1 MHVKLMQL
9 PRAVLIGRNAI
20 NQINF
25 LCDDLKLL
33 GKALIVTGKK
43 TYKIA
48 GKKACD
54 ILSETRDVDV
64 VNIEAPSMQEV
75 KKVKKII
82 AKEKP
87 RFIVAVGGGK
97 VIDVAK
103 LASKE
108 SSLEFISVPTCASHD
123 GIASSRAS
131 IKHND
136 GSVSIETRAPIGIIA
151 DVSIIASSPYRL
163 TASGCGDIIA
173 KFTAVKDWELSHRVN
188 GEEISEYAC
197 ALSLMTAKI
206 IKKARDEIK
215 KANEKSIRR
224 VVKALISSGVAMS
237 IAGSSRPGS
246 GSEHKFSHALDML
259 APEPALH
266 GEQCGVGAIMMMY
279 LHGGDWRDIRETL
292 QRIGAPTTAEE
303 LGIKEEYI
311 IKALVETKKIRPW
324 RYTIIEHVG
333 GLNERQARR
342 IAKATGVIE

>member
-1 MHVKLMQL
+1 MKL
-9 PRAVLIGRNAI
+9 PRVVLVGKDAI

-33 GKALIVTGKK
+33 GRALVITGEK

-48 GKKACD
+48 GKKVCD
-54 ILSETRDVDV
+54 ILSEKRDVEV
-64 VNIEAPSMQEV
+64 ITISFPSMQEV
-75 KKVKKII
+75 ERVKEII
-82 AKEKP
+82 AKKKYD
-87 RFIVAVGGGK
+87 FIVGVGGGK

-108 SSLEFISVPTCASHD
+108 CSLEFISIPTCASHD

-131 IKHND
+131 IKHD
-136 GSVSIETRAPIGIIA
+136 EGSISVEAIPPLGVVA
-151 DVSIIASSPYRL
+151 DLSIIASSPYRL

-173 KFTAVKDWELSHRVN
+173 KITAVKDWKLSHRVN

-197 ALSLMTAKI
+197 ALSLMGAKMI
-206 IKKARDEIK
+206 KNSVDEIRKIDEKGIKK
-215 KANEKSIRR
+215 

-279 LHGGDWRDIRETL
+279 LHGDDWRVVRDTL
-292 QRIGAPTTAEE
+292 RKIGAPTNAEE
-303 LGIKEEYI
+303 LGIEEKYI

-324 RYTIIEHVG
+324 RYTIIEHIG
-333 GLNERQARR
+333 GLNERRASK
-342 IAKATGVIE
+342 IAKATGVVE